1 MKEKIIMINIED
13 IVTEK
18 YLDNKID
25 DEHFIQL
32 LEYVDQ
38 SDKTEKLL
46 RSNCLLNKKHA
57 LTTRDSY
64 DREYE
69 RQKKAVIEYDD
80 ELKELQQKIKN
91 AKEDKD
97 YETVKLLKKKYDKLK
112 MLRKS
117 EYLKLKYAN
126 EHRKKMDKTVKQLG
140 MSKYIRVRKY

>member
-1 MKEKIIMINIED
+1 MKIED
-13 IVTEK
+13 IILEK
-18 YLDNKID
+18 YLDDMID
-25 DEHFIQL
+25 ETHFVQL

-38 SDKTEKLL
+38 PDKTDKIL

-80 ELKELQQKIKN
+80 ELEEIQQKIRDAKN
-91 AKEDKD
+91 DKD
-97 YETVKLLKKKYDKLK
+97 YETVKLLKKKYEKLK

-117 EYLKLKYAN
+117 EYLKLKYAG
-126 EHRKKMDKTVKQLG
+126 EHRKKTDKVVKQLG
-140 MSKYIRVRKY
+140 MSKYVRNRKY

>member
-1 MKEKIIMINIED
+1 MKIED
-13 IVTEK
+13 IILEK
-18 YLDNKID
+18 YLDDKID
-25 DEHFIQL
+25 ETHFVQL

-38 SDKTEKLL
+38 PDKTDKIL

-80 ELKELQQKIKN
+80 ELEEIQQKIRDAKN
-91 AKEDKD
+91 DKD
-97 YETVKLLKKKYDKLK
+97 YETVKLLKKKYEKLK

>member
-1 MKEKIIMINIED
+1 MKIED
-13 IVTEK
+13 IILEK
-18 YLDNKID
+18 YLDDKID
-25 DEHFIQL
+25 ETHFVQL

-38 SDKTEKLL
+38 PDKTDKIL

-80 ELKELQQKIKN
+80 ELEEIQQKIRDAKN
-91 AKEDKD
+91 DKD
-97 YETVKLLKKKYDKLK
+97 YETVKLLKKKYEKLK

-140 MSKYIRVRKY
+140 MSKYVRNRKY